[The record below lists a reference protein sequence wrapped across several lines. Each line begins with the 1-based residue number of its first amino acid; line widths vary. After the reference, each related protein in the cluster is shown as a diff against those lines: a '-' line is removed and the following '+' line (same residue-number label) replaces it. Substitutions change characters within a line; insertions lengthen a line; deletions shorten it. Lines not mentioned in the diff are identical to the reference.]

1 MSSFPDDL
9 ILLARGKYSTLGRER
24 HDHLKRV
31 AKLSNTLQQ
40 NLLAALRGLEDR
52 KDITHHVTAMRACL
66 ANLENSAERMKAIHG
81 EQAELSM
88 EAWGKEVETEDA

>member
-1 MSSFPDDL
+1 MSTFPDDPV
-9 ILLARGKYSTLGRER
+9 LLARGKYSTLGRER

-40 NLLAALRGLEDR
+40 NLLASLRGLEDR
-52 KDITHHVTAMRACL
+52 KDIAHHVTAMRACL
-66 ANLENSAERMKAIHG
+66 ANLEQSSERMKVIDA

-88 EAWGKEVETEDA
+88 EAWGKEVESEDA